1 MQLAGGGGRGGGEGG
16 GGVGGGGGGGAP
28 ESLEA
33 QEARRVG
40 VGWGGEAVGE
50 SHQQGLEVKVQ
61 ASPVFWNPCLAPRPR
76 PCVWW

>member
-1 MQLAGGGGRGGGEGG
+1 MQFAWVGCRWGGECRL
-16 GGVGGGGGGGAP
+16 GVGGGGGGGAP

-50 SHQQGLEVKVQ
+50 SHQQELEVKVQ